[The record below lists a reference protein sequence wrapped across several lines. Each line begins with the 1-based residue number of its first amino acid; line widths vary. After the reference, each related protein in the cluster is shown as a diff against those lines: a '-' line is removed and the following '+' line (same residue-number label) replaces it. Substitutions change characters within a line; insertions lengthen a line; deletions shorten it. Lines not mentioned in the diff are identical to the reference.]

1 MITDYQTDIRQ
12 MNDKELRGHVEA
24 MIVDLRQKVEQE
36 VPDEGDFPMVYSLFK
51 VTDDK
56 LCLTNIMLSLIP
68 KPKNLPDHE
77 TERWLE
83 LSGYRLPIPY
93 KISTMV
99 SCGTKKEV
107 LTFLDLPET
116 IDKIL
121 QAIPRLDYNMRDL

>member
-1 MITDYQTDIRQ
+1 
-12 MNDKELRGHVEA
+12 MNDKELRGLVEA
-24 MIVDLRQKVEQE
+24 MIVDLRQKVELE
-36 VPDEGDFPMVYSLFK
+36 VPDEGDFPMVYSQFK
-51 VTDDK
+51 VTDAN

-68 KPKNLPDHE
+68 KPKTLPDHE

-93 KISTMV
+93 KISTTV

-107 LTFLDLPET
+107 LSLLAIPET

-121 QAIPRLDYNMRDL
+121 QAIPRLDYNMRDQ